1 MAGAAPAALE
11 RRRPLWRAR
20 PSSSLIPSAAMS
32 TQTTTTTVRIAHS
45 PDSDDAFMFYALT
58 QGILDVEGLEI
69 RHVLQD
75 IESLNQ
81 AAFQGTYEI
90 TALSFHAYA
99 RLADRY
105 QLMPSGASFGD
116 GYGPIVVSRQPL
128 GRADLP
134 GLKVAIPGELTT
146 AHLALRLWQPEV
158 TTRIV
163 PFDRILDVVLSGEA
177 DAGVVIHEGQLTYG
191 DLGLRSVVDLGE
203 WWKGETGLPLP
214 LGGNGIRRDIDG
226 GLKQR
231 LCRLLTESINYG
243 LDHRQEALGY
253 ATRYA
258 RGLEDDPV
266 RSDRFVGMYVNDW
279 TRDYGEAGRRAVQ
292 LLLDRGFEA
301 GILPARV
308 TADFVEA

>member
-1 MAGAAPAALE
+1 MITK
-11 RRRPLWRAR
+11 
-20 PSSSLIPSAAMS
+20 SK
-32 TQTTTTTVRIAHS
+32 TTTVRIAHS

-58 QGILDVEGLEI
+58 QGVLDVSGLEI

-90 TALSFHAYA
+90 TALSFHGYA
-99 RLADRY
+99 HLADRY

-116 GYGPIVVSRQPL
+116 GYGPIVVAREGL
-128 GRADLP
+128 TREDLP
-134 GLKVAIPGELTT
+134 RLKVAIPGDLTT
-146 AHLALRLWQPEV
+146 AHLSLRLWQPDV
-158 TTRIV
+158 TTHIV
-163 PFDRILDVVLSGEA
+163 PFDQILDVVQSGEA

-191 DLGLRSVVDLGE
+191 DLGLKKVVDLGE

-214 LGGNGIRRDIDG
+214 LGGNGIRRDIDI
-226 GLKQR
+226 GLKRR

-258 RGLEDDPV
+258 RGLEDDPE
-266 RSDRFVGMYVNDW
+266 RSDRFVGMYVNEW

-301 GILPARV
+301 GLLKQHVKAEFIEV
-308 TADFVEA
+308 